1 MDDRVIP
8 ISIPNVAWQQY
19 LSLTSEWLG
28 HPPSKGVDSCQ
39 SKLSDFA
46 TYTASLGEFQAG
58 KETDA
63 KRTLRTR
70 GPWLQHTFF
79 SFLVLTS
86 PSVILRVAES
96 TDLNVLSTK
105 VDGKRASVISGTL
118 LEWRDTIIL
127 LCAADSPKRVRL
139 LFNTIK
145 QAFDQ
150 IGLQDVFFE
159 YKLKDAGDGTFLLE
173 SKT

>member
-39 SKLSDFA
+39 SRLSDFA
-46 TYTASLGEFQAG
+46 RYVASLGEFQAG
-58 KETDA
+58 KEVDA

-79 SFLVLTS
+79 SFLVLTTTNNL
-86 PSVILRVAES
+86 LRVAES
-96 TDLNVLSTK
+96 TDLKVLSTE

-118 LEWRDTIIL
+118 QEWRDSVIL
-127 LCAADSPKRVRL
+127 MCDDTSPKRLRL

-145 QAFDQ
+145 RAFDQ

-159 YKLKDAGDGTFLLE
+159 FRLKDAGDGTFLLE
-173 SKT
+173 SKN